1 MKSAPR
7 QNGCF
12 RRAAAL
18 ALSRRCRWAVMTIR
32 LAPAVLVLATG
43 CQRPPGPIFLEI
55 SPPIEWPPPPDQ
67 PRIRYVGEL
76 RGEVDLG
83 RRSAG
88 WEAVQEVLAG
98 PRAQV
103 AFSRP
108 VAVAVAGDL
117 VFVADTGLGV
127 VHRLDLAARQY
138 RVLRG
143 NPEDPLRVPIS
154 LALGDD
160 RLVVA
165 DRGRG
170 VVEIFAMNGDWQR
183 TQRWPELTAPVAVAW
198 DVGRR
203 VFWLADAVAHACWST
218 SDLHALGLQFGGS
231 GADLGQFNFP
241 TALASHP
248 TAGLLVADA
257 MNFRIQ
263 RFPANG
269 PAAAFGKKGNAAG
282 DFSLPRGVAADG
294 EGHIYV
300 VDSQFE
306 NVQIFDVEGRLLM
319 AFGEGGEGRGQ
330 FSLPSG
336 VAIDARDRIWVAD
349 GGNHRVQVFQYLP
362 EQTP

>member
-1 MKSAPR
+1 MRPDVGDQR
-7 QNGCF
+7 T
-12 RRAAAL
+12 AAAAGRRRGGRAVL
-18 ALSRRCRWAVMTIR
+18 AVGLT
-32 LAPAVLVLATG
+32 PAVLALAAG
-43 CQRPPGPIFLEI
+43 CQRPPGPIFPEV

-76 RGEVDLG
+76 RGEADLG
-83 RRSAG
+83 QRAAG
-88 WEAVQEVLAG
+88 WAAVQEILAG

-108 VAVAVAGDL
+108 VAVAVADEL

-127 VHRLDLAARQY
+127 VHRLDLAARRY

-143 NPEDPLRVPIS
+143 NPDDPLRVPIS
-154 LALGDD
+154 LAVGGD

-170 VVEIFAMNGDWQR
+170 AVEVFALDGDWRR

-198 DVGRR
+198 DGGRR
-203 VFWLADAVAHACWST
+203 LFWLADAAAHACWST
-218 SDLHALGLQFGGS
+218 TDLRALGPRVGGR
-231 GADLGQFNFP
+231 GAELGRFHFP
-241 TALASHP
+241 TALAADP
-248 TAGLLVADA
+248 TGGLLVADA

-263 RFPANG
+263 RFPASG
-269 PAAAFGKKGNAAG
+269 PATAFGQKGNAAG
-282 DFSLPRGVAADG
+282 DFSLPRGVAVDG
-294 EGHIYV
+294 EGHVYV

-306 NVQIFDVEGRLLM
+306 NVQVFDAEGRLLM

-336 VAIDARDRIWVAD
+336 IAIDARDRIWVAD

-362 EQTP
+362 EQRP